1 MNWRVVHD
9 PPADGPTNMSA
20 DVDLLSRAEGGE
32 ATLRFY
38 SWDGPWVSLGR
49 FQNAERDLVDPS
61 LLPWVLRPTGGKA
74 VLHGHDLTV
83 TLACPHEGLGVRD
96 VYRMLIRPLV
106 LGLRVAGQAAA
117 LGEETGFVGSGSAA
131 DCFRHVSAND
141 VVDPGT
147 GRKLVGCALKVTRTA
162 ALAQC
167 SIPLSLPLIDPSR
180 VYRDA
185 HVAMPLRVS
194 RELLVESISQSVAIG
209 TNQTHE

>member
-9 PPADGPTNMSA
+9 EPADGPTNMAA
-20 DVDLLSRAEGGE
+20 DAALLAQAEQGE

-38 SWDGPWVSLGR
+38 TWDGPWVSLGR
-49 FQNAERDLVDPS
+49 FQNPQDDLLDRA
-61 LLPWVLRPTGGKA
+61 LLPWVMRPTGGKA

-83 TLACPHEGLGVRD
+83 TLACPHTGLGVKQ

-106 LGLRVAGQAAA
+106 EGLRLAGQPAA
-117 LGEETGFVGSGSAA
+117 LGEETPFVGKGTTA

-141 VVDPGT
+141 IVDPNT

-167 SIPLSLPLIDPSR
+167 SIPLSMPLVDPAR
-180 VYRDA
+180 LYRDP
-185 HVAMPLRVS
+185 HVAIPLSLSSEDLTDCIVGSVS
-194 RELLVESISQSVAIG
+194 NAR
-209 TNQTHE
+209 